1 MGLIEPTKKQLGER
15 SQAHIIAQLLEAG
28 YSVLAPYGDSSRYDL
43 VIEDAEGQF
52 WRIQCKTAWIEGG
65 DDGYIA
71 KYTGQIEY
79 FAVYSHEQRK
89 TYLIPANQ
97 ATGNTMRLR
106 LAPAKNNQE
115 KGVKWAKDYEL

>member
-65 DDGYIA
+65 DDGYISLQPHHSGHVPLME
-71 KYTGQIEY
+71 KC
-79 FAVYSHEQRK
+79 
-89 TYLIPANQ
+89 
-97 ATGNTMRLR
+97 NTAEPSIRG
-106 LAPAKNNQE
+106 K
-115 KGVKWAKDYEL
+115 